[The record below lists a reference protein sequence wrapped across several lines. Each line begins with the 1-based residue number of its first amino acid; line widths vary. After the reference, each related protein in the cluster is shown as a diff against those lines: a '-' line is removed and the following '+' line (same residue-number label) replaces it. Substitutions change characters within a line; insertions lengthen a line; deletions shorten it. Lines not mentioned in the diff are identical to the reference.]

1 MKAAILVSLFYIFI
15 SQPATGFAQEKPDAI
30 YIIFDASGSMW
41 QKLADGAFKI
51 DVAKQVLQDFV
62 AGDFQGYELA
72 FRAYGHRSKGDCRD
86 SELIVSF
93 GAPEQVLAR
102 LKSFMGSINP
112 MGKTPISF
120 SLREAL
126 KDFGDRRG
134 EIILISDGEE
144 TCDDDPCALV
154 RAWNEQQ
161 VKIKVHVVGLGLD
174 EKSQTAMQCISD
186 AAGTEYRGAGSA
198 SELADG
204 LKKIQQQTT
213 WAGFNLVGVD
223 EKGESIRVQGI
234 LSRAGKELFKVSDN
248 GYNRVEA
255 GEYTLTAGVV
265 TRNDHFYKPVTQTVR
280 VAEKGETRVKVQ
292 VATPPS
298 VKAKFMEEGEQQRGA
313 LITAHQNGQEV
324 FKFRWMDEVFVDE
337 GTYEF
342 RARPNAENELAMTET
357 FAAGDHKEIVFQMTH
372 TVKATFKLLASGS
385 GIWFRENYELWQN
398 GDMKY
403 KVHVHNGAQVL
414 PGTYELRLT
423 DELTPYAKP
432 GIVITGE
439 NEQHFDITVPVGHVT
454 IIYQKADG
462 TRDKDDRCFIGRGPT
477 QKGLFKNAG
486 QKLPLTPGT
495 YNVTGWAQKGNYER
509 VVFEVKEG
517 KEEEVILRA
526 K

>member
-1 MKAAILVSLFYIFI
+1 MKAAILTSLFYLFL
-15 SQPATGFAQEKPDAI
+15 SGSATSFAQEKSDAI

-62 AGDFQGYELA
+62 AGDFAGYELA

-86 SELIVSF
+86 SELIIQF
-93 GAPEQVLAR
+93 GAPEKAVAK
-102 LKSFMGSINP
+102 LKGFMGSVNP

-144 TCDDDPCALV
+144 TCDDDPCTLV

-174 EKSQTAMQCISD
+174 EKSKAAMECIST
-186 AAGTEYRGAGSA
+186 AAGTEYRDAGSA
-198 SELADG
+198 SELAEG
-204 LKKIQQQTT
+204 LKKIQQQTA
-213 WAGFNLVGVD
+213 WAGFNLDGVD
-223 EKGESIRVQGI
+223 EKGQRIRVQGN

-255 GEYTLTAGVV
+255 GEYTLTAGVM
-265 TRNDHFYKPVTQTVR
+265 TKNGHLYKPVTQTVR

-292 VATPPS
+292 VVTPPS
-298 VKAKFMEEGEQQRGA
+298 VKAKFSEEGEQQRGA
-313 LITAHQNGQEV
+313 LITAYQNGREV
-324 FKFRWMDEVFVDE
+324 FKFRGIDEAYVDE

-342 RARPNAENELAMTET
+342 RAKPNAENELSVTET
-357 FAAGDHKEIVFQMTH
+357 FAAGDRKEILFQMTH
-372 TVKATFKLLASGS
+372 TVRATFKMQASGS
-385 GIWFRENYELWQN
+385 GIWFRENYELWQS

-403 KVHVHNGAQVL
+403 KVHVANGALVL
-414 PGTYELRLT
+414 PGTYELRLPN
-423 DELTPYAKP
+423 ELTPYAKP
-432 GIVITGE
+432 GIIITGD

-454 IIYQKADG
+454 VIYQKADG
-462 TRDKDDRCFIGRGPT
+462 TRDKDDHCFIGRGPT
-477 QKGLFKNAG
+477 QKGVFKNAG
-486 QKLPLTPGT
+486 QKVPLTPGT
-495 YNVTGWAQKGNYER
+495 YNVAGWTQKGNYER

-517 KEEEVILRA
+517 DDKEVILRA

>member
-1 MKAAILVSLFYIFI
+1 MKAAILATLFCLFA
-15 SQPATGFAQEKPDAI
+15 SDPAAVFAQEKSDAI

-62 AGDFQGYELA
+62 AGDFAGYELA

-86 SELIVSF
+86 SELIIPF
-93 GAPEQVLAR
+93 GAPEKAVTQ
-102 LKSFMGSINP
+102 LKGFMGSVNP
-112 MGKTPISF
+112 MGKTPISY

-154 RAWNEQQ
+154 QAWNEQQ
-161 VKIKVHVVGLGLD
+161 VKINVHVVGLGLD
-174 EKSQTAMQCISD
+174 EKSKAAMQCISE
-186 AAGTEYRGAGSA
+186 AAGTEYRDAGSA

-213 WAGFNLVGVD
+213 WAGFTLEGVD
-223 EKGESIRVQGI
+223 ENGQRIRVQGI
-234 LSRAGKELFKVSDN
+234 LSRAGKELFKVTDN

-255 GEYTLTAGVV
+255 GEYTLTAGVM
-265 TRNDHFYKPVTQTVR
+265 TKNGHLYKPMTQSLR

-292 VATPPS
+292 VVTPPS
-298 VKAKFMEEGEQQRGA
+298 VKAKFIEEGEQQRGA
-313 LITAHQNGQEV
+313 LITALQNGEEV
-324 FKFRWMDEVFVDE
+324 FKFRWMDEVYVDE
-337 GTYEF
+337 GAYEF
-342 RARPNAENELAMTET
+342 RAKPNAENELSVTET
-357 FAAGDHKEIVFQMTH
+357 FAAGDQKEIMFQMTH
-372 TVKATFKLLASGS
+372 TVKVTFKMLASGS

-398 GDMKY
+398 GEMKY
-403 KVHVHNGAQVL
+403 KVHVANGALVL
-414 PGTYELRLT
+414 PGTYELRLPN
-423 DELTPYAKP
+423 ELTPYAKP
-432 GIVITGE
+432 GIVITE
-439 NEQHFDITVPVGHVT
+439 KNEQHFDVTVPVGHVT
-454 IIYQKADG
+454 VIYQKADG

-477 QKGLFKNAG
+477 VRGVFKNGG
-486 QKLPLTPGT
+486 QKIPLTPGT
-495 YNVTGWAQKGNYER
+495 YNVIGWAQKGNYER

-517 KEEEVILRA
+517 EDKEVILQA